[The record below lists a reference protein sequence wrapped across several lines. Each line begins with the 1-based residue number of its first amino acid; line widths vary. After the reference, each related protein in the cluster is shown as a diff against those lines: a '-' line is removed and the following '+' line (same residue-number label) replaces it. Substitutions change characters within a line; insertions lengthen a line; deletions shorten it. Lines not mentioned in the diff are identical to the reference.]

1 MSYLVTFKIILFPTS
16 VKSWDL
22 NGDGR
27 LDYSEFTSFMFRQKE
42 RLEKRK
48 IENAKQPNDVN
59 GKEES
64 WDAVLYQVLKC
75 NIIRGLIMFVVY
87 CGLAWLVR
95 MVEDTDQGQREEG
108 ENKYHL

>member
-1 MSYLVTFKIILFPTS
+1 MVAFRIILFPPS

-48 IENAKQPNDVN
+48 IENAI
-59 GKEES
+59 E
-64 WDAVLYQVLKC
+64 
-75 NIIRGLIMFVVY
+75 GL
-87 CGLAWLVR
+87 GATS
-95 MVEDTDQGQREEG
+95 DTRKGSKIKKRSKSRSKSMTERKLTQ
-108 ENKYHL
+108 